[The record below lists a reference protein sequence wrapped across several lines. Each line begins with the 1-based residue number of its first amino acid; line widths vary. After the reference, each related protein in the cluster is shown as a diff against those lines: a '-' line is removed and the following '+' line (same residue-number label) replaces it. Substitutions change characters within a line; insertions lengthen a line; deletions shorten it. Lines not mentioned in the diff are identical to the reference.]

1 MPLYGAIDLHSNNN
15 YLVVSDEKDALVLRR
30 REANVLELVLQDLE
44 PFRSGLV
51 GVAVESTYN
60 WYWLVDGLM
69 EAGYRVHL
77 VNTAAVRQ
85 YEGIKYTND
94 WSDARWLAQLLRLGL
109 LPEGY
114 IYPAGQRP
122 VRDLLRKRSQL
133 VRQRTAQRLSL
144 GNLVTRTT
152 GVKVSRRQ
160 LAELSWEE
168 VSQRLVQPQVSLS
181 ADCTLQVIGTLDKQ
195 IERIE
200 QEVGKQLRLEAAA
213 HKTEQLLETVW
224 GVGPVLGRT
233 ILLETGPVGR
243 FAQVGDYSSY
253 GRAVSSQAWSNGR
266 QKGEHNAK
274 CGNRYL
280 AWAFV
285 EAANYAARYYGPA
298 RSFVERKTAQTN
310 RALGIKALANKLC
323 RASYWVMKQQ
333 VKFEPTRLFGS

>member
-1 MPLYGAIDLHSNNN
+1 M
-15 YLVVSDEKDALVLRR
+15 
-30 REANVLELVLQDLE
+30 
-44 PFRSGLV
+44 
-51 GVAVESTYN
+51 
-60 WYWLVDGLM
+60 
-69 EAGYRVHL
+69 
-77 VNTAAVRQ
+77 
-85 YEGIKYTND
+85 
-94 WSDARWLAQLLRLGL
+94 
-109 LPEGY
+109 PEGY

-144 GNLVTRTT
+144 GNIVTRTT
-152 GVKVSRRQ
+152 GVQVSRRQ
-160 LAELSWEE
+160 LGELSWEQ
-168 VSQRLVQPQVSLS
+168 VSQRLAQPQVALS
-181 ADCTLQVIGTLDKQ
+181 ADCSLQVIGTLDEQ

-200 QEVGKQLRLEAAA
+200 QAVGKQLRLEAAS

-253 GRAVSSQAWSNGR
+253 CRAVSSQAWSNGR

-333 VKFEPTRLFGS
+333 VEFEPKRLFGS

>member
-15 YLVVSDEKDALVLRR
+15 YLVVSDEKDQGVLRR
-30 REANVLELVLQDLE
+30 RGPNQLEWVLRELE
-44 PFRSGLV
+44 PFGSGLV

-85 YEGIKYTND
+85 YEGIKYSND
-94 WSDARWLAQLLRLGL
+94 WSDARWLAHLLRLGL

-114 IYPAGQRP
+114 IYPAAQRP

-133 VRQRTAQRLSL
+133 VRQRTAQLLSL
-144 GNLVTRTT
+144 GNIVTRNT
-152 GVKVSRRQ
+152 GLSVWRAQ
-160 LAELSWEE
+160 LRELTLEE
-168 VSQRLVQPQVSLS
+168 VGQLLAQPQVALS
-181 ADCTLQVIGTLDKQ
+181 ADCSLQVIWTLDQQ

-200 QEVGKQLRLEAAA
+200 QEVGKQLRLEAAS
-213 HKTEQLLETVW
+213 HQTVQLLETVW

-243 FAQVGDYSSY
+243 FLQVGDYSSY
-253 GRAVSSQAWSNGR
+253 CRAVGSQAWSNGR

-298 RSFVERKTAQTN
+298 RRFVDRKTADQGPGQQTVPGQL
-310 RALGIKALANKLC
+310 LGDEG
-323 RASYWVMKQQ
+323 ASG
-333 VKFEPTRLFGS
+333 L

>member
-15 YLVVSDEKDALVLRR
+15 YLVVSDEKDELVLRR
-30 REANVLELVLQDLE
+30 RGANLVEAVVRELE
-44 PFRSGLV
+44 PFGSSLV

-85 YEGIKYTND
+85 YEGVKYTND
-94 WSDARWLAQLLRLGL
+94 WSDARWLAHLLRLGL

-114 IYPAGQRP
+114 IYPAAQRP

-133 VRQRTAQRLSL
+133 VRQRTAQLLSL

-152 GVKVSRRQ
+152 GVRVSRSQ
-160 LAELSWEE
+160 LKELTREQIG
-168 VSQRLVQPQVSLS
+168 QRLVQPQVALS
-181 ADCTLQVIGTLDKQ
+181 ADCSLQVAGMLDQQ

-200 QEVGKQLRLEAAA
+200 QAVGKQLKLDAAA
-213 HKTEQLLETVW
+213 HKTLQLLGTVW
-224 GVGPVLGRT
+224 GVGEILSRT

-253 GRAVSSQAWSNGR
+253 CRAVTSQCWSNGR
-266 QKGEHNAK
+266 QKGENNAK

-280 AWAFV
+280 AWAYV

-298 RSFVERKTAQTN
+298 QRFVERKTAQVN
-310 RALGIKALANKLC
+310 RALAIKALANKLC
-323 RASYWVMKQQ
+323 RASYWVMKEQ

>member
-1 MPLYGAIDLHSNNN
+1 MPFYGAIDLHSNNN
-15 YLVVSDEKDALVLRR
+15 YRVVSDEKDQGVLRR
-30 REANVLELVLQDLE
+30 RGPNLLESVLRDLE

-77 VNTAAVRQ
+77 VNTAAVRP
-85 YEGIKYTND
+85 YEGIKHTND
-94 WSDARWLAQLLRLGL
+94 WSDALWLAHLLRMGL

-114 IYPAGQRP
+114 IYPAAQRP

-144 GNLVTRTT
+144 GNIVTRNT
-152 GVKVSRRQ
+152 GVRVSRSQ
-160 LAELSWEE
+160 LQELTLAEVGKVLP
-168 VSQRLVQPQVSLS
+168 QPQVALS
-181 ADCTLQVIGTLDKQ
+181 ADCSLQVARTLDQQ

-200 QEVGKQLRLEAAA
+200 QEVGKQLKLNAAS
-213 HKTEQLLETVW
+213 HQTLKLLETVW

-233 ILLETGPVGR
+233 ILLESGPVGR
-243 FAQVGDYSSY
+243 FAQVGDCSSY
-253 GRAVSSQAWSNGR
+253 CRAVSSQAWSNGR

-298 RSFVERKTAQTN
+298 RAFVARKTAQTN
-310 RALGIKALANKLC
+310 RALAFKALANKLC

-333 VKFEPTRLFGS
+333 VGFEPTRLFGS